1 MWSFSLLLFWGCCR
15 IYSCETPTSSP
26 LGSKSWREKLNLK
39 GTAFETNE
47 CVDTTICPAYA
58 TCTDT
63 SKSYYCSCKKGFLSS
78 NGLAQFQGS
87 GVECKDIDECSKR
100 PTPCGAHSVCKN
112 LPGRYKCSCLPGF
125 SSPTGN
131 NWNPAKPGRFSCT
144 DINECLSSGVCPE
157 HSECT
162 NSLGSYSCT
171 CLAGFSSRNSICED
185 VDECA
190 DPKSCPEH
198 ATCHN
203 SPGSYSCVCNQGFVS
218 SSGNVRFQ
226 GQGETCADIDE
237 CSKKPSPCGAN
248 SVCKNLPGKYKC
260 SCLPGFSSPTGNDWN
275 PAKPGRFSCTDINE
289 CLSSGVCPEHSEC
302 TNSLGS
308 YSCSCRAGFSSR
320 NSICEDVDECADP
333 KSCPEHATCH
343 NSPGSY
349 SCVCNQGFVSSSG
362 NVRFQGQGET
372 CADIDE
378 CSKKPS
384 PCGANSV
391 CKNLPGKY
399 KCSCLPGFSSPTGND
414 WNPAKPGRFSCTDIN
429 ECLSSGVCPEHS
441 ECTNS
446 LGSYSCSCRAGFSS
460 SNSICEDVDECA
472 DPRSCP
478 EHATC
483 HNSLGSYSCVCN
495 KGFVSSSGNVRF
507 QGQGETCEDVDEC
520 SKKPSPCGANSVCK
534 NLPGRYKCSCL
545 PGFSSPTGNDWNPAK
560 PGRFSCTDINE
571 CLSSGICPEHSECT
585 NSLGSYSCSCL
596 AGFSSRNSICEDVD
610 ECADPKSC
618 PEHATCHNSPG
629 SYSCVCNQG
638 LVSRSGNVRF
648 QGQGETC
655 EDIDECL
662 NKPCLSNARCTNT
675 PGSYFCT
682 CHPGFAPG
690 NGQLNSTD
698 QETECRDIDECLQDP
713 SPCGPNSICTNALG
727 SYSCSCIVGFHPNP
741 EGSWIYGNFSC
752 ERAPFKCKEDV
763 LARNKQ
769 VHLCQTKTA
778 VEPED
783 VAFCTQLNAV
793 LSMLDDACENT
804 SAVVSL
810 KDMAENISS
819 VLEQTSTSSNLT
831 REATSTLA
839 VVLLES
845 VKRTT
850 LAAFLNPSG
859 NVSQT
864 IRTEHLDVNSRVIK
878 NECSEGN
885 MAFSL
890 KAKGDKMTISCST
903 IKESGSTEISGV
915 AFVSFAGMESLL
927 NESFFRDSQTP
938 VANSKRKLKINS
950 RVIGGMLT
958 GKKKDGFSEAV
969 NYTLEHL
976 EPKKKTES
984 PMCVSWTTD
993 EEGGRWVPSGCEI
1006 IEVSETHTVC
1016 RCKRMA
1022 NLAIIMA
1029 SGELTMEFSLFIISH
1044 VGMIISLVCLV
1055 LAIATFLLCR
1065 GIRSQTTSLHLHLC
1079 VCLFLAKLLFLTGVD
1094 KTDNETV
1101 CAIIAGFLHYL
1112 FLACFSWMLVEAV
1125 VLFLTVRNLKVV
1137 NYFSSR
1143 NIKML
1148 YLCVVGYGLPGVV
1161 VAVLASV
1168 QPQGYGTPDRCWLK
1182 TETKFI
1188 WSFLGPVCGIIVIN
1202 SILLTLTLW
1211 ILKQKLS
1218 TVNADVST
1226 LKDNRLLT
1234 FKAFAQLFILGCSWV
1249 LGIFQIGPMAGIMA
1263 YLFTIINSLQGAFI
1277 FIIHCLLN
1285 HQVREAY
1292 RRCFT
1297 RKAKSSSQVSQTSG
1311 IFLSSMSSNSK
1322 TERDCV
1328 VYG

>member
-1 MWSFSLLLFWGCCR
+1 AAQDFSLR
-15 IYSCETPTSSP
+15 
-26 LGSKSWREKLNLK
+26 
-39 GTAFETNE
+39 
-47 CVDTTICPAYA
+47 
-58 TCTDT
+58 
-63 SKSYYCSCKKGFLSS
+63 
-78 NGLAQFQGS
+78 
-87 GVECKDIDECSKR
+87 ECSKR

-203 SPGSYSCVCNQGFVS
+203 SLGSYSCVCNQGFVS

-226 GQGETCADIDE
+226 DQGETCEDIDE

-585 NSLGSYSCSCL
+585 NSLGSYSCSCR

-655 EDIDECL
+655 EDVGECF
-662 NKPCLSNARCTNT
+662 R
-675 PGSYFCT
+675 
-682 CHPGFAPG
+682 
-690 NGQLNSTD
+690 NST
-698 QETECRDIDECLQDP
+698 L
-713 SPCGPNSICTNALG
+713 CGPSSICTKILG
-727 SYSCSCIVGFHPNP
+727 EYGCSRLPWFFLPDVWTP
-741 EGSWIYGNFSC
+741 E
-752 ERAPFKCKEDV
+752 K
-763 LARNKQ
+763 
-769 VHLCQTKTA
+769 
-778 VEPED
+778 PE
-783 VAFCTQLNAV
+783 AF
-793 LSMLDDACENT
+793 
-804 SAVVSL
+804 
-810 KDMAENISS
+810 
-819 VLEQTSTSSNLT
+819 
-831 REATSTLA
+831 
-839 VVLLES
+839 
-845 VKRTT
+845 KRTD
-850 LAAFLNPSG
+850 NPPSRAE
-859 NVSQT
+859 VFSM
-864 IRTEHLDVNSRVIK
+864 DV
-878 NECSEGN
+878 
-885 MAFSL
+885 
-890 KAKGDKMTISCST
+890 
-903 IKESGSTEISGV
+903 
-915 AFVSFAGMESLL
+915 
-927 NESFFRDSQTP
+927 
-938 VANSKRKLKINS
+938 KL
-950 RVIGGMLT
+950 
-958 GKKKDGFSEAV
+958 
-969 NYTLEHL
+969 
-976 EPKKKTES
+976 P
-984 PMCVSWTTD
+984 
-993 EEGGRWVPSGCEI
+993 
-1006 IEVSETHTVC
+1006 
-1016 RCKRMA
+1016 
-1022 NLAIIMA
+1022 
-1029 SGELTMEFSLFIISH
+1029 
-1044 VGMIISLVCLV
+1044 
-1055 LAIATFLLCR
+1055 
-1065 GIRSQTTSLHLHLC
+1065 
-1079 VCLFLAKLLFLTGVD
+1079 
-1094 KTDNETV
+1094 
-1101 CAIIAGFLHYL
+1101 
-1112 FLACFSWMLVEAV
+1112 
-1125 VLFLTVRNLKVV
+1125 
-1137 NYFSSR
+1137 
-1143 NIKML
+1143 
-1148 YLCVVGYGLPGVV
+1148 
-1161 VAVLASV
+1161 
-1168 QPQGYGTPDRCWLK
+1168 
-1182 TETKFI
+1182 
-1188 WSFLGPVCGIIVIN
+1188 
-1202 SILLTLTLW
+1202 
-1211 ILKQKLS
+1211 
-1218 TVNADVST
+1218 
-1226 LKDNRLLT
+1226 
-1234 FKAFAQLFILGCSWV
+1234 
-1249 LGIFQIGPMAGIMA
+1249 
-1263 YLFTIINSLQGAFI
+1263 
-1277 FIIHCLLN
+1277 
-1285 HQVREAY
+1285 
-1292 RRCFT
+1292 
-1297 RKAKSSSQVSQTSG
+1297 
-1311 IFLSSMSSNSK
+1311 
-1322 TERDCV
+1322 
-1328 VYG
+1328 

>member
-26 LGSKSWREKLNLK
+26 LGSKSWQ
-39 GTAFETNE
+39 TNE

-58 TCTDT
+58 TCTDF
-63 SKSYYCSCKKGFLSS
+63 KSYYCSCKKGFLSS

-87 GVECKDIDECSKR
+87 GVECK
-100 PTPCGAHSVCKN
+100 
-112 LPGRYKCSCLPGF
+112 
-125 SSPTGN
+125 
-131 NWNPAKPGRFSCT
+131 
-144 DINECLSSGVCPE
+144 
-157 HSECT
+157 
-162 NSLGSYSCT
+162 
-171 CLAGFSSRNSICED
+171 
-185 VDECA
+185 
-190 DPKSCPEH
+190 
-198 ATCHN
+198 
-203 SPGSYSCVCNQGFVS
+203 
-218 SSGNVRFQ
+218 
-226 GQGETCADIDE
+226 
-237 CSKKPSPCGAN
+237 
-248 SVCKNLPGKYKC
+248 
-260 SCLPGFSSPTGNDWN
+260 
-275 PAKPGRFSCTDINE
+275 
-289 CLSSGVCPEHSEC
+289 
-302 TNSLGS
+302 
-308 YSCSCRAGFSSR
+308 
-320 NSICEDVDECADP
+320 
-333 KSCPEHATCH
+333 
-343 NSPGSY
+343 
-349 SCVCNQGFVSSSG
+349 
-362 NVRFQGQGET
+362 
-372 CADIDE
+372 
-378 CSKKPS
+378 
-384 PCGANSV
+384 
-391 CKNLPGKY
+391 
-399 KCSCLPGFSSPTGND
+399 
-414 WNPAKPGRFSCTDIN
+414 
-429 ECLSSGVCPEHS
+429 
-441 ECTNS
+441 
-446 LGSYSCSCRAGFSS
+446 
-460 SNSICEDVDECA
+460 
-472 DPRSCP
+472 
-478 EHATC
+478 
-483 HNSLGSYSCVCN
+483 
-495 KGFVSSSGNVRF
+495 
-507 QGQGETCEDVDEC
+507 
-520 SKKPSPCGANSVCK
+520 
-534 NLPGRYKCSCL
+534 
-545 PGFSSPTGNDWNPAK
+545 
-560 PGRFSCTDINE
+560 
-571 CLSSGICPEHSECT
+571 
-585 NSLGSYSCSCL
+585 
-596 AGFSSRNSICEDVD
+596 
-610 ECADPKSC
+610 
-618 PEHATCHNSPG
+618 
-629 SYSCVCNQG
+629 
-638 LVSRSGNVRF
+638 
-648 QGQGETC
+648 
-655 EDIDECL
+655 DIDECL

-1322 TERDCV
+1322 T
-1328 VYG
+1328 G